1 MLSVEGFTAW
11 QQRVVRVVAVVGCA
25 LGLLMGWVSAAHAG
39 GVQALERFL
48 RETQYGS
55 ATFTQTQTSPGRQV
69 QGAAQPPRQRVSTGE
84 FVFDRPN
91 RFRFEYQRPFPQL
104 IVADGQRVWLYDPDL
119 QQATVREQAKVLADT
134 PAMLIAASPDL
145 SRLRQAFDLA
155 DWMPDMAN
163 TNATAGLQWVQATPK
178 VAGQLQH
185 VRMGFK
191 VGATVDL
198 VELDIVDNFGQ
209 RSQLRFVPSAAGRP
223 AAERFS
229 FRPPPGTDVIQQ

>member
-1 MLSVEGFTAW
+1 MQSLKVLAVW
-11 QQRVVRVVAVVGCA
+11 QQRCLQVASLSACFLVWMWGLVG
-25 LGLLMGWVSAAHAG
+25 VAHAS

-48 RETQYGS
+48 RETQYGN
-55 ATFTQTQTSPGRQV
+55 ATFTQTQTSPTRQV
-69 QGAAQPPRQRVSTGE
+69 QGAAQPPRQRVSAGE

-91 RFRFEYQRPFPQL
+91 RFRFEYLRPFPQL

-119 QQATVREQAKVLADT
+119 QQATVRDQAKVLADT

-155 DWMPDMAN
+155 DWTPNASN
-163 TNATAGLQWVQATPK
+163 TNANLQWVQATPK

-185 VRMGFK
+185 VRLGFK
-191 VGATVDL
+191 VGARVEL
-198 VELDIVDNFGQ
+198 VELDILDNFGQ
-209 RSQLRFVPSAAGRP
+209 RSQLRFVPTAAGRP
-223 AAERFS
+223 AAERFA

>member
-1 MLSVEGFTAW
+1 MQPVKPLAAW
-11 QQRVVRVVAVVGCA
+11 QRRFVQLATLCLCAVAFLWGVVG
-25 LGLLMGWVSAAHAG
+25 AAHAN

-55 ATFTQTQTSPGRQV
+55 ATFTQTQTSPTRQV
-69 QGAAQPPRQRVSTGE
+69 QGASQQARQRVSTGE

-91 RFRFEYQRPFPQL
+91 RFRFEYLRPFPQL

-145 SRLRQAFDLA
+145 ARLRQAFDLRDWAPDHTVA
-155 DWMPDMAN
+155 DK
-163 TNATAGLQWVQATPK
+163 GLQWVQATPK

-185 VRMGFK
+185 VRMGFR
-191 VGATVDL
+191 VGATVEL
-198 VELDIVDNFGQ
+198 VELDILDHFGQ
-209 RSQLRFVPSAAGRP
+209 RSQLRFVPTAATGHP
-223 AAERFS
+223 SAERFG

>member
-1 MLSVEGFTAW
+1 MRT
-11 QQRVVRVVAVVGCA
+11 
-25 LGLLMGWVSAAHAG
+25 LLMLAVWCCATAAQAG

-55 ATFTQTQTSPGRQV
+55 ATFTQTQTSPTRQV

-91 RFRFEYQRPFPQL
+91 RFRFEYLRPFPQL

-119 QQATVREQAKVLADT
+119 QQATVRDQAKVLADT

-145 SRLRQAFDLA
+145 TRLRQAFELA
-155 DWMPDMAN
+155 DWAP
-163 TNATAGLQWVQATPK
+163 NAPNAASAGLQWVQATPK
-178 VAGQLQH
+178 VSGQLQH
-185 VRMGFK
+185 VRMGFQ
-191 VGATVDL
+191 VGATVEL

-209 RSQLRFVPSAAGRP
+209 RSQLRFVPTAAGRP
-223 AAERFS
+223 AAERFA

>member
-1 MLSVEGFTAW
+1 MLSVKAFSAW
-11 QQRVVRVVAVVGCA
+11 QQRGMRLATPMLFAAA
-25 LGLLMGWVSAAHAG
+25 LIWGWVGAAHAG

-55 ATFTQTQTSPGRQV
+55 ATFTQTQTSPARQV

-91 RFRFEYQRPFPQL
+91 RFRFEYLRPFPQL

-119 QQATVREQAKVLADT
+119 QQATVRDQAKVLADT

-145 SRLRQAFDLA
+145 TRLRQAFDLA
-155 DWMPDMAN
+155 DWAPDSAN
-163 TNATAGLQWVQATPK
+163 ADLQWVQATPK

-191 VGATVDL
+191 VGATVEL
-198 VELDIVDNFGQ
+198 VELDIVDHFGQ
-209 RSQLRFVPSAAGRP
+209 RSQLRFSPTASAGRP
-223 AAERFS
+223 AAERFT

>member
-1 MLSVEGFTAW
+1 MQRLNALPMWPRRFMRLAAW
-11 QQRVVRVVAVVGCA
+11 SLCAVAFLWGTVG
-25 LGLLMGWVSAAHAG
+25 AAHAN

-55 ATFTQTQTSPGRQV
+55 ATFTQTQTSPTRQV
-69 QGAAQPPRQRVSTGE
+69 QGASQQARQRVSTGE

-91 RFRFEYQRPFPQL
+91 RFRFEYLRPFPQL

-119 QQATVREQAKVLADT
+119 QQATVRDQAKVLADT

-145 SRLRQAFDLA
+145 TRLRQAFDLS
-155 DWMPDMAN
+155 DWTPAAP
-163 TNATAGLQWVQATPK
+163 NAASAGLQWVQATPK

-191 VGATVDL
+191 VGATVEL
-198 VELDIVDNFGQ
+198 VELDILDNFGQ
-209 RSQLRFVPSAAGRP
+209 RSQLRFVPTVAGRP
-223 AAERFS
+223 ALERFG

>member
-1 MLSVEGFTAW
+1 MQSVKAW
-11 QQRVVRVVAVVGCA
+11 AMSGCV

-39 GVQALERFL
+39 GVQALERL
-48 RETQYGS
+48 VRETQSGS
-55 ATFTQTQTSPGRQV
+55 ATFTQTLSSPTRQV

-91 RFRFEYQRPFPQL
+91 RFLFEYQRPFPQL

-119 QQATVREQAKVLADT
+119 QQATVRDQAKVLADT

-145 SRLRQAFDLA
+145 SRLRLAFDLA
-155 DWMPDMAN
+155 DWTPNTAN
-163 TNATAGLQWVQATPK
+163 TNASLQWVQATPK

-185 VRMGFK
+185 VRLGFK
-191 VGATVDL
+191 VDARVEL
-198 VELDIVDNFGQ
+198 VELDILDNFGQ
-209 RSQLRFVPSAAGRP
+209 RSQLRFVPTAAGRP
-223 AAERFS
+223 AAERFV

>member
-1 MLSVEGFTAW
+1 MLSVKGFTAW
-11 QQRVVRVVAVVGCA
+11 QQRVVQVVAVVGCA

-55 ATFTQTQTSPGRQV
+55 ATFTQTQTSPSRQV

-91 RFRFEYQRPFPQL
+91 RFRFEYLRPFPQL

-145 SRLRQAFDLA
+145 SRLRQAFELA
-155 DWMPDMAN
+155 DWAPDSAHAN
-163 TNATAGLQWVQATPK
+163 LQWVQATPK

-191 VGATVDL
+191 VGATVEL
-198 VELDIVDNFGQ
+198 VELDILDNFGQ
-209 RSQLRFVPSAAGRP
+209 RSQLRFVPTAAVTRP

>member
-1 MLSVEGFTAW
+1 MQSLKVWAAW
-11 QQRVVRVVAVVGCA
+11 QQRCLQGASLSAFFLVLMWGLVG
-25 LGLLMGWVSAAHAG
+25 AAHAG

-55 ATFTQTQTSPGRQV
+55 ATFTQTQSSPTRQV

-91 RFRFEYQRPFPQL
+91 RFRFEYLRPFPQL

-119 QQATVREQAKVLADT
+119 QQATVRDQAKVLADT

-155 DWMPDMAN
+155 DWTPNAAN
-163 TNATAGLQWVQATPK
+163 TNTSLQWVQATPK

-185 VRMGFK
+185 VRLGFK
-191 VGATVDL
+191 VGARVEL
-198 VELDIVDNFGQ
+198 VELDILDNFGQ
-209 RSQLRFVPSAAGRP
+209 RSQLRFVPTAAGRP
-223 AAERFS
+223 AAERFA
-229 FRPPPGTDVIQQ
+229 FRPPSGTDVIQQ

>member
-1 MLSVEGFTAW
+1 MQSLKVLTVW
-11 QQRVVRVVAVVGCA
+11 QQRGVQLAMLSAGFV
-25 LGLLMGWVSAAHAG
+25 LLMWSLMSAAHAG

-55 ATFTQTQTSPGRQV
+55 ATFTQTQSSPTRQV
-69 QGAAQPPRQRVSTGE
+69 QGAAQPARQRVSTGE

-91 RFRFEYQRPFPQL
+91 RFRFEYLRPFPQL

-119 QQATVREQAKVLADT
+119 QQATVRDQAKVLADT

-145 SRLRQAFDLA
+145 TRLRQAFDLA
-155 DWMPDMAN
+155 DWAPDSAN
-163 TNATAGLQWVQATPK
+163 ANLQWVQATPK

-185 VRMGFK
+185 VRLGFK
-191 VGATVDL
+191 VGARVEL

-209 RSQLRFVPSAAGRP
+209 RSQLRFVPTAAGRP
-223 AAERFS
+223 AVERFA